1 MKNGKTS
8 AGRIRWRCKS
18 CGASATQSRGD
29 VTRTHQLRIFLSWL
43 LDGYRK
49 TDLAPTSRT
58 FERST
63 AWCWNVEPRL
73 VPTGEVRDQIMLD
86 GTYFNGWCVLI
97 AHTGR
102 YVVDWQWC
110 DRERTASWSA
120 FIEPI
125 PAPVAAVVDGNGPL
139 LSTIKKLWP
148 ETRIQRCHFHI
159 QQAARK
165 HSTRQPRREAN
176 TELQAIYKARRR
188 VRSLDAAAVW
198 QGQFIEWE
206 ARWSD
211 FLKERTYAA
220 PVVSRSSYEKADQTW
235 WRTRLRTRRA
245 VKLLHT
251 LLKVDQL
258 FTWLKLADDGYHIAR
273 TTPPLEGGPNAAI
286 KGLLRAHR
294 GLSPN
299 HAIRAVNW
307 VLYHRTEKPQDPW
320 SFVTPETWKP
330 TRTPAPRQTSLKPE
344 TDSLYGTSFSI
355 EDGNGVQK
363 GWAGRTF

>member
-1 MKNGKTS
+1 MSGASNNPRCGVCESKLVKNGKTS

-120 FIEPI
+120 FIERI
-125 PAPVAAVVDGNGPL
+125 PAPVAAVVYGNGPL

-273 TTPPLEGGPNAAI
+273 TTPP
-286 KGLLRAHR
+286 
-294 GLSPN
+294 
-299 HAIRAVNW
+299 
-307 VLYHRTEKPQDPW
+307 
-320 SFVTPETWKP
+320 
-330 TRTPAPRQTSLKPE
+330 
-344 TDSLYGTSFSI
+344 
-355 EDGNGVQK
+355 
-363 GWAGRTF
+363 